1 MQKSYKLL
9 SESITWT
16 CYYRG
21 EGDHSRV
28 TLEDEAGNTVVWSW
42 NDQVGGTLGGSNSKD
57 LEMKHVGSAKDF
69 AKGIAEILKLQGHE
83 VHHKH
88 EYK

>member
-1 MQKSYKLL
+1 
-9 SESITWT
+9 
-16 CYYRG
+16 
-21 EGDHSRV
+21 
-28 TLEDEAGNTVVWSW
+28 VVWSW

-57 LEMKHVGSAKDF
+57 LEMKNVGSAKDF